1 MGNHAMTAVGLR
13 VRQRDDGRE
22 PPVAEAPEGP
32 GPPRQPAT
40 RASQTALSGT
50 DAAAAVGGMATAV
63 INSCG
68 IFERRDAALAARRPL
83 SEIEVVGLFSNQ
95 KANADLYLEEVSHR
109 LRARHPHLRFEFFR
123 KFASEPA
130 NFSKQ
135 WLGRIHAVVSAFGD

>member
-1 MGNHAMTAVGLR
+1 
-13 VRQRDDGRE
+13 
-22 PPVAEAPEGP
+22 
-32 GPPRQPAT
+32 
-40 RASQTALSGT
+40 
-50 DAAAAVGGMATAV
+50 MATEV
-63 INSCG
+63 INPCG
-68 IFERRDAALAARRPL
+68 IFERRDTALAVRRPL

-135 WLGRIHAVVSAFGD
+135 WLDRIHAVVSAFGD